1 LVEPAIALAETG
13 FPVSAELARS
23 LADALPKLRRSTAA
37 YQQFTRSGVPY
48 EAGDVLT
55 QRDLAAT
62 LERIARHGPAGFYRG
77 EVAQRIAREMVAGD
91 GLITE
96 ADLRA
101 YRARRRVPVR
111 GTYRE
116 FEVLS
121 MPPPSSGG
129 TILIL
134 MLQLLEDADLARTGP
149 GSTATT
155 HLLAEAMRRGFAERA
170 RWLGDPDFN
179 PDLPLDRLLSK
190 EYAAR
195 LRATILADRASPSSL
210 AGLEDQGESPQTTHL
225 SVVDAARN
233 AVALTYTLEESYG
246 SGLMAPGTG
255 FLLNNEMGDFN
266 AAPGF
271 TTTHGLVGTAPNLA
285 APRKRML
292 SSMTPTILVKDN
304 QPFLVLGS
312 PGGRTI
318 INTVLLT
325 ILNVSE
331 HGLDLKT
338 AVEAP
343 RFHHQ
348 WFPDRILYERGALST
363 ETMAALRALGHRL
376 EESPDPQGAVGVIR
390 VDAWTGRL
398 EGLFDPRAPDG
409 EAAGW

>member
-1 LVEPAIALAETG
+1 
-13 FPVSAELARS
+13 
-23 LADALPKLRRSTAA
+23 
-37 YQQFTRSGVPY
+37 
-48 EAGDVLT
+48 
-55 QRDLAAT
+55 
-62 LERIARHGPAGFYRG
+62 
-77 EVAQRIAREMVAGD
+77 VAQRIAREMVAGD

-134 MLQLLEDADLARTGP
+134 MLQLLEGADLARTGA
-149 GSTATT
+149 GSAATT

-210 AGLEDQGESPQTTHL
+210 AGFEDRGESPQTTHL

-266 AAPGF
+266 AAPGL
-271 TTTHGLVGTAPNLA
+271 TTTHGLIGTAPNLA

-292 SSMTPTILVKDN
+292 SSMTPTIVLKDN
-304 QPFLVLGS
+304 QPYLVLGS

-325 ILNVSE
+325 ILNVIE

-338 AVEAP
+338 AAEAP

-348 WFPDRILYERGALST
+348 WFPDWILYERGAFPA

-390 VDAWTGRL
+390 VDAWTGSL
-398 EGLFDPRAPDG
+398 EGLFDPRAPAG
-409 EAAGW
+409 EAVGW